1 MFKLTF
7 ITGLLIGFAILFGC
21 GEKIQPGDH
30 EVERS
35 LVEGVTLGTVESS
48 VVPEFYEAAGTIR
61 AKNTSMISAKVMGT
75 VETIHVNPGQR
86 VRKNEVLLELYAPDI
101 DAKLEGAR
109 EAVEEARRGAL
120 LAEKNKILMEN
131 TFARYEKLFEGKAIT
146 EQQYDEMKTKKE
158 VASLQYEM
166 ALRALK
172 RAEAGA
178 REAEAFME
186 YRVIRSP
193 LDGVIAEKK
202 IDVGSMA
209 SPSIPLLVIEEQKY
223 QVEVSVNE
231 SLLNKI
237 YQEMIVPVTIDSL
250 QVNTTA
256 EVIEIVHQIN
266 PMTRTFTVK
275 LDLLEEDIPYR
286 GGLYC
291 TARFP
296 VGEKSLILVSP
307 EAVMIRGQLR
317 GVFVVN
323 KKGVLTLRF
332 VKTGK
337 QRNGLI
343 EILSGLE
350 AGERIVVKGIDR
362 AVDGG
367 ILKDT
372 A

>member
-1 MFKLTF
+1 
-7 ITGLLIGFAILFGC
+7 
-21 GEKIQPGDH
+21 
-30 EVERS
+30 
-35 LVEGVTLGTVESS
+35 
-48 VVPEFYEAAGTIR
+48 
-61 AKNTSMISAKVMGT
+61 MGT

-109 EAVEEARRGAL
+109 EAVEEARRGIL
-120 LAEKNKILMEN
+120 VAEKNKTLMEN
-131 TFARYEKLFEGKAIT
+131 TFARYEKLFEGKAVT
-146 EQQYDEMKTKKE
+146 EQQFDEMKTKKE

-178 REAEAFME
+178 REAEAFMG

-209 SPSIPLLVIEEQKY
+209 SPSMPLIVIEEPEY
-223 QVEVSVNE
+223 QVVVSVSE
-231 SLLNKI
+231 RFLGKI
-237 YQEMIVPVTIDSL
+237 YQGMTVEVAIDSL
-250 QVNTTA
+250 QVNTAA
-256 EVIEIVHQIN
+256 EVVEIVHQIN

-275 LDLLEEDIPYR
+275 LDLLQEDIPYR

-291 TARFP
+291 TASFP
-296 VGEKSLILVSP
+296 VGEKSLILVP
-307 EAVMIRGQLR
+307 EGSVIKRGQLR
-317 GVFVVN
+317 GVFAVN
-323 KKGVLTLRF
+323 EEGVLTLRF

-337 QRNGLI
+337 ERNGLI

-350 AGERIVVKGIDR
+350 EGERIVVQGTDK

-367 ILKDT
+367 ILKG
-372 A
+372 AA